1 MPSAS
6 EERTLRAVP
15 HVSDQPPEAEPTLG
29 SRARE
34 LVLGSRELRD
44 APVTRAIVALNVLVF
59 VACAAHARSIGAVAQ
74 MPQETMLVFGANL
87 ASLTVG
93 DGRVEA
99 LLASCFLHFDILH
112 IGFNLM
118 SLRSVGPFVER
129 SVGPARYFP
138 LFLMTGV
145 VGSAASALVGW
156 TATERLSAGASGA
169 ICGVIGAAAVLG
181 YRTQG
186 LRGPLTTSMAR
197 WLAIIVA
204 LGFIAR
210 FDNAAHIGGAVAGA
224 VIAASWRRGYSYSPR
239 GQALVLG
246 ACVALLLATAGAVAW
261 RDLTDPYLFLGSDDR
276 LRIAEGALAE
286 GRCDVAREAATR
298 ALRLGRR
305 DRVTVEVAGRVL
317 ARCQGR

>member
-1 MPSAS
+1 MTDAS
-6 EERTLRAVP
+6 VNAK
-15 HVSDQPPEAEPTLG
+15 PPEAVPW
-29 SRARE
+29 SVRARE
-34 LVLGSRELRD
+34 VLLGSRELRD
-44 APVTRAIVALNVLVF
+44 APVTRAIVLVNVLVF
-59 VACAAHARSIGAVAQ
+59 VACAVHARSVAAIAQ

-112 IGFNLM
+112 IGFNMM

-138 LFLMTGV
+138 LVLISGV

-204 LGFIAR
+204 LGFIAH

-224 VIAASWRRGYSYSPR
+224 VLAASWRRGYNYSPR
-239 GQALVLG
+239 GQALVVGGCIALMAVTG
-246 ACVALLLATAGAVAW
+246 ATVAW
-261 RDLTDPYLFLGSDDR
+261 RDLTDRYLFLGIDDR
-276 LRIAEGALAE
+276 LRVAEEALAM
-286 GRCDVAREAATR
+286 GRCDVAREAAQR

-305 DRVTVEVAGRVL
+305 DRVTVQVAGRVIQ
-317 ARCQGR
+317 RCEGR